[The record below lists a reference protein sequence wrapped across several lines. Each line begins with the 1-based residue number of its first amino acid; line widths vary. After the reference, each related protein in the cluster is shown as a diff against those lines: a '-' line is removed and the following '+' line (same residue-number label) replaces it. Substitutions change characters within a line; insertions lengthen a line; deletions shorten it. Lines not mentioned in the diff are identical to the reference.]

1 MKKKR
6 RKIGIVLALVFFS
19 TALAVALP
27 KLFQNSKAQTGNGV
41 VISTMSVYKDMDY
54 SFLKKFN
61 FGGEYSSQSILT
73 FNSAVEL
80 MESTNS
86 LMKAGKYITTRGYYE
101 AGDFSYFL
109 QVHECSMKNRTKVK
123 VSKWLDTP
131 EISKYEDG
139 KGRFKNEI
147 YTF

>member
-41 VISTMSVYKDMDY
+41 VISTMSIYKDMDY

-86 LMKAGKYITTRGYYE
+86 LMKAGKYITTKGYYE
-101 AGDFSYFL
+101 AGDLGGATY
-109 QVHECSMKNRTKVK
+109 K
-123 VSKWLDTP
+123 
-131 EISKYEDG
+131 ISEKKEGYG
-139 KGRFKNEI
+139 SIQLYNGLI
-147 YTF
+147 V